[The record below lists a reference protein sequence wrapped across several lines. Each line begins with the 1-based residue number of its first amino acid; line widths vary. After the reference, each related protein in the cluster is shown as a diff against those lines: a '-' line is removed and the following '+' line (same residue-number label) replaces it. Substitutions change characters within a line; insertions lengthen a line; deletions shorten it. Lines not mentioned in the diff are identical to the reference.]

1 VRWFDWLDGS
11 LRVRDNS
18 QARGG
23 AGDVFAGRLLKLIP
37 AEAMLIYPIG
47 KAGSD
52 QATAV
57 YWPFFVGLVIVLI
70 RLRATREKPST
81 ITAKPGA
88 QYRNIAFALATFF
101 LWVLANG
108 DPVGGLALNVDES
121 GTLVVWSGLGWIA
134 WMLAA
139 AGVVEKD

>member
-1 VRWFDWLDGS
+1 
-11 LRVRDNS
+11 
-18 QARGG
+18 
-23 AGDVFAGRLLKLIP
+23 
-37 AEAMLIYPIG
+37 MLIYPIG

-88 QYRNIAFALATFF
+88 QATFF